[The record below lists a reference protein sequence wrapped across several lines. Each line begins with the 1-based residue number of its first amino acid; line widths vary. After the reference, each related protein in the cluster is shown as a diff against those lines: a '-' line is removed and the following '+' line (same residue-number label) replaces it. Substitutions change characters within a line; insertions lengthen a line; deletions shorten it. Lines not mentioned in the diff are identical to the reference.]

1 MKDFKRKIKVLEAN
15 KASMN
20 FKMHQMTK
28 KYAAREIE
36 MERGLESAQQ
46 RLVDA
51 SQDGFGVQAQKLARM
66 MEKHA

>member
-1 MKDFKRKIKVLEAN
+1 MKDFKRKLKVLEAN

-20 FKMHQMTK
+20 FKMNLMTK

-51 SQDGFGVQAQKLARM
+51 AQDRFGVQAQRLARM